1 MRGGCDI
8 ARSLMDE
15 YVQFVREVASIRAR
29 MIMAV
34 SHDESTDELE
44 TLIQIAERTKRQAK
58 DDRLAITRAPFQ
70 TQKNTPARG

>member
-58 DDRLAITRAPFQ
+58 DAYLTHIQHHRCLLNYSAEF
-70 TQKNTPARG
+70 